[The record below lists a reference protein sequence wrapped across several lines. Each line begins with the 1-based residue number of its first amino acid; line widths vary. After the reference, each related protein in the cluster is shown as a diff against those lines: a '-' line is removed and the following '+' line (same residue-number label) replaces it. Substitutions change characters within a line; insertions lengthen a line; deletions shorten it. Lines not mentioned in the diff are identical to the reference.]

1 MDNYEI
7 NILRRG
13 GNWKKVKPNDL
24 IINEIDNEFKDNN
37 VLDDNTS
44 QEDFLSYVTKVDA
57 IINKLESLENEK
69 NNLKIE
75 LKTIENKFMKK
86 KTLTEDEINK
96 LSEEKEM
103 FEKALKVIKNL
114 KTF

>member
-37 VLDDNTS
+37 VLDDNKS